1 MKNNFVKRY
10 LKVFVG
16 NSVGNVV
23 QKIDTFSK
31 NNPVQILNYE
41 ILNSAECVNGTKIL
55 VFYAYFV
62 PDEKESD

>member
-1 MKNNFVKRY
+1 MKNILVKRY
-10 LKVFVG
+10 LKIFVG
-16 NSVGNVV
+16 NSIENVV
-23 QKIDTFSK
+23 QKIDTFSR

-41 ILNSAECVNGTKIL
+41 ILNSVEGFNGTKIL

>member
-1 MKNNFVKRY
+1 MKNSFVKGY

-16 NSVGNVV
+16 NSIENVV

-41 ILNSAECVNGTKIL
+41 ILNSIEGFNGTKIL

-62 PDEKESD
+62 PNDEGND